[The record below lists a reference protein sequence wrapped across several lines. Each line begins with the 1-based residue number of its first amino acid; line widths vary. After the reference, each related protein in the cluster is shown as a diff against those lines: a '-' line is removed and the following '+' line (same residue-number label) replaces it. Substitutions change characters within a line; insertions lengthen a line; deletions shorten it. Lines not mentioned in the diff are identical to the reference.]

1 MAWQF
6 IFNMLTGKQIIGKC
20 STWPAKTDS

>member
-20 STWPAKTDS
+20 STWPAMTDS